1 MSDQMNAMDLLAALS
16 DIVARN
22 ATDQRHSADYKKG
35 MADLLRLGQTMFGES
50 MLTKSEKRENERFE
64 KWAEYR
70 DEAQHAAMLEAE
82 RNAQQDDD
90 DNQEETGDGE

>member
-1 MSDQMNAMDLLAALS
+1 
-16 DIVARN
+16 
-22 ATDQRHSADYKKG
+22 
-35 MADLLRLGQTMFGES
+35 MFGES
-50 MLTKSEKRENERFE
+50 MLTESEKRENERFE